1 MTSSVESYQFI
12 FSAYDGKQNH
22 RIGDVVEQEE
32 LFFRK
37 VAYARYDVASKVFP
51 HNCQYYKS
59 VYWKKKFVTSSFT
72 TYFSMWSCNCN

>member
-59 VYWKKKFVTSSFT
+59 VYWKKKIRNELFHYIFFDVEL
-72 TYFSMWSCNCN
+72 